1 MGQASREADG
11 WENVTGNLRESWKQL
26 LAVVGQPIL
35 QVATQVVKRL
45 SSALATLTE
54 YAKGAVE
61 SLSKVFGWDTGN
73 NTASN
78 IKSASDSAKSLTDTA
93 DDSSKSLDNVQK
105 SSEKA
110 KRSVAGFDKLNV
122 LSSSD
127 SSSSKSDTSSSKA
140 LQAVHQA
147 ELLQRMLSR
156 TQAKTFREHSKIYTK
171 KRIQRLCRE
180 CTERY

>member
-45 SSALATLTE
+45 SSALAALTE

-122 LSSSD
+122 LSSSE
-127 SSSSKSDTSSSKA
+127 SS
-140 LQAVHQA
+140 
-147 ELLQRMLSR
+147 
-156 TQAKTFREHSKIYTK
+156 F
-171 KRIQRLCRE
+171 
-180 CTERY
+180 